1 MWSSLQ
7 RLLLLFC
14 LGLPASWAEGEKPVV
29 LASIE
34 PLAKIARELL
44 GDQAK
49 VDVLLPAG
57 ANPHQ
62 YALKISD
69 LGRIKSASL
78 LIWNGPALEPYLQ
91 RAIAK
96 TAVADVHF
104 EDSQLAH
111 TELHRDPHYWLSPLQ
126 AMLMAEG
133 IVEKLALP
141 ASALQSYK
149 AGQLALLERWREPL
163 AAKSVAVYHDGYS
176 HLAEAFDINVV
187 AAASA
192 GEGKGISLAKRLEL
206 REQLRDAPC
215 LLAEPYSEANRAKRL
230 AEQEGLPLVW
240 LDPLANSSAEQL
252 YHPWME
258 AMLTQLSGCFKP

>member
-14 LGLPASWAEGEKPVV
+14 LSLPASWAASEKPVV

-44 GDQAK
+44 GDRAD
-49 VDVLLPAG
+49 VEVLLPAG

-91 RAIAK
+91 RAIVK
-96 TAVADVHF
+96 TGVLDVHF
-104 EDSQLAH
+104 EDPQLVH
-111 TELHRDPHYWLSPLQ
+111 TDLHQDPHYWLSPLQ
-126 AMLMAEG
+126 AMQMAEG
-133 IVEKLALP
+133 IVEHLSLP
-141 ASALQSYK
+141 ASLLQAYQ
-149 AGQLALLERWREPL
+149 AEQLALLARWREPL
-163 AAKSVAVYHDGYS
+163 AARSVAVYHDGYS
-176 HLAEAFDINVV
+176 HLAEAFDIHIV

-206 REQLRDAPC
+206 RSKLQAAPC

-230 AEQEGLPLVW
+230 AEQEDLPLVW
-240 LDPLANSSAEQL
+240 LDPLANSSSERL

-258 AMLTQLSGCFKP
+258 AMLTQISGCFKP

>member
-14 LGLPASWAEGEKPVV
+14 LGMPASWAEGEKPVV

-44 GDQAK
+44 GDRAR
-49 VDVLLPAG
+49 VEVLLPAG

-104 EDSQLAH
+104 EDPLLTHAD
-111 TELHRDPHYWLSPLQ
+111 LHRDPHYWLSPLQ

-133 IVEKLALP
+133 IVEQLALP
-141 ASALQSYK
+141 ASALQAYQEK
-149 AGQLALLERWREPL
+149 QQELLARWREPL
-163 AAKSVAVYHDGYS
+163 AAKSIAVYHDGYS
-176 HLAEAFDINVV
+176 HLAEAFDINIV

-206 REQLRDAPC
+206 RTKLRDAPC

-240 LDPLANSSAEQL
+240 LDPLANSSAEEL

-258 AMLTQLSGCFKP
+258 VVLTQLSGCFKP